1 MEPPRKAVRSECQF
15 KCMQVCTLYS
25 LSMSTCWWKPHKA
38 LRDGIVCLTCDISTH
53 RLSAAIMPAWPRAH
67 MLSSWSTAGDL
78 GIACRMSRHTL
89 QARSSSAPG
98 CMTSRV
104 YFGDW
109 DILPAMPIGGGGR
122 AYSRWRGPDI
132 LLSFFFPK
140 QIANSHDWEMWLSW
154 VRKCGQCTHN
164 KGVVVIL
171 TQCLVAYCHVQSE
184 PPGEDVTG
192 AVGAIRLQLIGSP
205 IRPCKQRKHEFI
217 WSPETPGIS
226 S

>member
-1 MEPPRKAVRSECQF
+1 MSPNTCCTCILLVWCCPWYWPIYIIHWSFSVAKNSIFRLIYTNYLAHCILFLNAVMEPPRKAVRSECQF
-15 KCMQVCTLYS
+15 KCMHVCTLYS

-89 QARSSSAPG
+89 QARSSSAHG

-132 LLSFFFPK
+132 LLSFFFSK
-140 QIANSHDWEMWLSW
+140 TNSKLTWLGNVIELSEKMWAMHS
-154 VRKCGQCTHN
+154 Q
-164 KGVVVIL
+164 
-171 TQCLVAYCHVQSE
+171 
-184 PPGEDVTG
+184 
-192 AVGAIRLQLIGSP
+192 
-205 IRPCKQRKHEFI
+205 
-217 WSPETPGIS
+217 
-226 S
+226 